1 MTDPLTQSKIDE
13 LHHQLDAH
21 RKVSVQN
28 QERMR
33 LIIHNHKKS
42 LEAISISNK
51 LQLEKQAR
59 DGRRVMIGAVVLFG
73 LLCLLFYTN
82 QGLVN
87 RVDHLTAQLGQM
99 EQTTQSNLVRVESKV
114 KGLEVEQHDTKRKLD
129 RTRKNMGVD
138 E

>member
-21 RKVSVQN
+21 RKVSVQS

-59 DGRRVMIGAVVLFG
+59 DGRRIMVVAGVLFCCLCA
-73 LLCLLFYTN
+73 LLYA
-82 QGLVN
+82 N
-87 RVDHLTAQLGQM
+87 RNLEDRVHELTAKLG
-99 EQTTQSNLVRVESKV
+99 EIEATNASNLVRVESKV

-138 E
+138 

>member
-42 LEAISISNK
+42 LEAISLTNK
-51 LQLEKQAR
+51 LQLEKQAKN
-59 DGRRVMIGAVVLFG
+59 GRRGLFLLG
-73 LLCLLFYTN
+73 GLFVLLCALMYANVQLSFQIQSLN
-82 QGLVN
+82 
-87 RVDHLTAQLGQM
+87 AQLVEMGA
-99 EQTTQSNLVRVESKV
+99 TTASNFGKMKSKV
-114 KGLEVEQHDTKRKLD
+114 QGLEVEQHDTQRTLD
-129 RTRKNMGVD
+129 RTRKNLGSD
-138 E
+138 